1 LYSVTLTTQYIP
13 KCVVKYLRILFLYSD
28 KYSVTHIFTFP
39 TKSMYTVYKIAQ
51 WSTYKTTEEVKK
63 KNAASLLFLLF

>member
-1 LYSVTLTTQYIP
+1 
-13 KCVVKYLRILFLYSD
+13 LFLYSD
-28 KYSVTHIFTFP
+28 KYTVTHTFTFP